1 MLATSPDRHAGGL
14 PSQEEK
20 TMRAMMLKSGL
31 VLSLSVLLAACASQ
45 PRHGDVRYSGARC
58 DTCGTVQSIEWVW
71 VRDRPGGGGAVLGA
85 IIGGVVGSNIGS
97 GSGRRAATVGGAAAG
112 AVIGHEVERSRTGER
127 RGYLF
132 EVRLDDGRWAEVTQ
146 LENPGLR
153 VGDRVIIRN
162 QQVHPLRR

>member
-1 MLATSPDRHAGGL
+1 MRSIAL
-14 PSQEEK
+14 K
-20 TMRAMMLKSGL
+20 TGL
-31 VLSLSVLLAACASQ
+31 VLLTSLLLAACGSQ
-45 PRHGDVRYSGARC
+45 PRYGDSRYYGSRC
-58 DTCGTVQSIEWVW
+58 STCGTVQAIEVVW
-71 VRDRPGGGGAVLGA
+71 VQDRATGGGAVLGA

-112 AVIGHEVERSRTGER
+112 AVIGHEAEGRRAGQR

-153 VGDRVIIRN
+153 VGDRVIISN
-162 QQVHPLRR
+162 QRVQPLRR

>member
-1 MLATSPDRHAGGL
+1 
-14 PSQEEK
+14 
-20 TMRAMMLKSGL
+20 MRTIALKSGL
-31 VLSLSVLLAACASQ
+31 ILVTALLLAACGSQ
-45 PRHGDVRYSGARC
+45 PRYGDSRYHAGSRC
-58 DTCGTVQSIEWVW
+58 NTCGTVQAIEMVW
-71 VRDRPGGGGAVLGA
+71 VRDRATGGGAVLGA

-112 AVIGHEVERSRTGER
+112 AVIGHEAEGRSRGER

-153 VGDRVIIRN
+153 VGDRVIVRN
-162 QQVHPLRR
+162 QQVHRLHR